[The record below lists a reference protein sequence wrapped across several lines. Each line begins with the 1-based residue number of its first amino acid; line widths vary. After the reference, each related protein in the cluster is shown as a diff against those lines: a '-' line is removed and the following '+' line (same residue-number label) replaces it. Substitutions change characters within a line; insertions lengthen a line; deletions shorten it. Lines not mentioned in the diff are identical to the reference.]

1 MARITVEDCLG
12 KVENRFSLMHLAA
25 KRVLQL
31 RKGTLRLMESKN
43 KDVVVALREVAA
55 ELVTFDNVDQLAE
68 GFRPAITLHTETE

>member
-1 MARITVEDCLG
+1 MARITVEDCLR

-31 RKGTLRLMESKN
+31 RKGTPRLMESKN

-55 ELVTFDNVDQLAE
+55 ELVTFENVDQVA
-68 GFRPAITLHTETE
+68 GGSRPAITLHTET